1 MKGLIPIFRSSVP
14 LLHFSSTSASAG
26 AAQAD
31 SHKWRGRE
39 HGRQKTEDGGSRP
52 RRDRQADSHGLTI
65 VTL

>member
-31 SHKWRGRE
+31 SHKGRGRE
-39 HGRQKTEDGGSRP
+39 HGRQKTEGPAHDGTG
-52 RRDRQADSHGLTI
+52 RQIHTD
-65 VTL
+65 